1 MKRGTQPIEFQ
12 VPGSRWSLARRAMIN
27 DDRTRIVVKKRTSLL
42 VLPGNPRKGCQFP
55 LNVSTWALCPLRA
68 AFGAVIVGRINR
80 TRTTLLLSLC
90 VPRVAASKRFRTFWT
105 KKMPPLLT
113 RQSRFWTCDTKAS
126 WMDEAREKKS
136 QVKNHRKKRSTT
148 EWKRPVLAA
157 RRWKVFFCREKNI
170 FTMLF
175 KTFRSSNN
183 SKWDTPF
190 GHNIASNKFISAIR
204 FSSVRHPL
212 SINRQSFLLNL
223 TFCFVRRKLTRKQ

>member
-126 WMDEAREKKS
+126 WMDEARVKKS
-136 QVKNHRKKRSTT
+136 QVKNHRKKDRQQNGSGLYWLPEGGKFFFAVKKIYLRCCSKLFGQAITQSGTHLLVTTSRQINLFLRLDFHQWGILSLDQST
-148 EWKRPVLAA
+148 EFSFEFDFL
-157 RRWKVFFCREKNI
+157 FC
-170 FTMLF
+170 
-175 KTFRSSNN
+175 SS
-183 SKWDTPF
+183 
-190 GHNIASNKFISAIR
+190 
-204 FSSVRHPL
+204 
-212 SINRQSFLLNL
+212 
-223 TFCFVRRKLTRKQ
+223 